1 MFKLPDPK
9 QGLPPAG
16 SPRQNASIDSRSVLP
31 DWNAERAR
39 LKERLVAGEIGTATC
54 EELERYLIVL
64 VCSTTPDLSPQQ
76 HDFENEAF
84 AEIIK
89 KLLET
94 RIMERQMQIADEHHA
109 KNHHLNTRAYNL
121 SYSAFWVSV
130 GSAIAAISAAI
141 SAGIQAHYSSPA
153 PPSLPSAPP
162 AQLENGPRALASA
175 PISPTT
181 NSPVAAPPATAN
193 AVKIPH

>member
-1 MFKLPDPK
+1 M
-9 QGLPPAG
+9 
-16 SPRQNASIDSRSVLP
+16 P
-31 DWNAERAR
+31 DWNAERAK
-39 LKERLVAGEIGTATC
+39 LKERFAAGEIGTATG

-64 VCSTTPDLSPQQ
+64 VCSTTPELSPTQ

-94 RIMERQMQIADEHHA
+94 RMLEKQMQIADAHHA
-109 KNHHLNTRAYNL
+109 NNHHLNLRAYNL

-153 PPSLPSAPP
+153 PPAQFETGLKPMVSGPVPP
-162 AQLENGPRALASA
+162 A
-175 PISPTT
+175 T
-181 NSPVAAPPATAN
+181 NSPVAAPAGPAS
-193 AVKIPH
+193 AVNNPQ

>member
-1 MFKLPDPK
+1 M
-9 QGLPPAG
+9 
-16 SPRQNASIDSRSVLP
+16 P

-39 LKERLVAGEIGTATC
+39 LKERFAVGDIGTATR
-54 EELERYLIVL
+54 EELERYLVVL
-64 VCSTTPDLSPQQ
+64 VCSTTPDLSPRQ

-94 RIMERQMQIADEHHA
+94 RIMEKQMQIADEHHA
-109 KNHHLNTRAYNL
+109 KNHHLNLRAYHL

-141 SAGIQAHYSSPA
+141 SAGIQAHYSA
-153 PPSLPSAPP
+153 PAPP
-162 AQLENGPRALASA
+162 AQLETAPKPWISA
-175 PISPTT
+175 PVAPAT
-181 NSPVAAPPATAN
+181 NPAVTAPPAPVEA
-193 AVKIPH
+193 AKIPH